1 MLANI
6 GGASPGVLN
15 DAGFIG
21 LVRVL
26 QPPPL
31 LQTLSCSPLS
41 VLPPILYPPPRAMP
55 QLLPTSHSWLLLT
68 LMAAAHAF
76 LLFSPAG
83 RGRRALPDRLH
94 ARRREGALQVQPAG
108 GVRAPLSPHRQNVF
122 IALTPCPPLQTGS
135 ACNPIGRGP
144 DSGGP
149 DLLLPRAKCTLPCCS
164 DPAKSDGPAVTVCI
178 VSHLHRTPAPSS
190 GQCR

>member
-1 MLANI
+1 MLRLGVGAFMLANI

-55 QLLPTSHSWLLLT
+55 QKLPTSHSWLLLT
-68 LMAAAHAF
+68 VLAA
-76 LLFSPAG
+76 L
-83 RGRRALPDRLH
+83 
-94 ARRREGALQVQPAG
+94 ARRR
-108 GVRAPLSPHRQNVF
+108 
-122 IALTPCPPLQTGS
+122 
-135 ACNPIGRGP
+135 
-144 DSGGP
+144 
-149 DLLLPRAKCTLPCCS
+149 
-164 DPAKSDGPAVTVCI
+164 
-178 VSHLHRTPAPSS
+178 
-190 GQCR
+190 